1 MPLSYKSS
9 SSSRRLPL
17 DEPTLTTASLFI
29 ISIFITRMAPAGVIF
44 CAFCL
49 ITQVMSQ
56 STVSPNNS
64 TVQAG
69 NQTVSANDTMATD
82 TYGGSTNATAPTG
95 TGVMTEPLALYVL
108 VPVALASILLHLCC

>member
-1 MPLSYKSS
+1 
-9 SSSRRLPL
+9 
-17 DEPTLTTASLFI
+17 
-29 ISIFITRMAPAGVIF
+29 MAPAGVIF

-49 ITQVMSQ
+49 ITQVLSQ

-82 TYGGSTNATAPTG
+82 TYVSANATAPTG
-95 TGVMTEPLALYVL
+95 TGVMTQARALYVL
-108 VPVALASILLHLCC
+108 VPVAMASSLLHLCC

>member
-1 MPLSYKSS
+1 
-9 SSSRRLPL
+9 
-17 DEPTLTTASLFI
+17 
-29 ISIFITRMAPAGVIF
+29 
-44 CAFCL
+44 
-49 ITQVMSQ
+49 MSQ